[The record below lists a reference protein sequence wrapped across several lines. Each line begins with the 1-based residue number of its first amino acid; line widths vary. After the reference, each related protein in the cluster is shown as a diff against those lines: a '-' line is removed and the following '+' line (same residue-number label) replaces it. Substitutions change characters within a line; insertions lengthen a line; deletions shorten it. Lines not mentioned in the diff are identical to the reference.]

1 MYNEA
6 LQAELNRII
15 EDYLK
20 TQNIDLVDLIYR
32 YEGRDLVLRIL
43 ADRPEGGIS
52 IGDCAYINKEISVIF
67 DAKNILEGQ
76 YTLEVSSPGLDR
88 PLRQKQDFLRCTNK
102 RVRFFLREPIEGKL
116 EHVGII
122 NKVEGEIVYLDIKA
136 KVIEIPV
143 LKIEKAKQEL

>member
-6 LQAELNRII
+6 LQIELKIII

-20 TQNIDLVDLIYR
+20 TQNIDLVYLIYR
-32 YEGRDLVLRIL
+32 YEGRDLVVRIL

-52 IGDCAYINKEISVIF
+52 IGDCAYLNKEVSAIL

-76 YTLEVSSPGLDR
+76 YILEVSSPGLDR

-102 RVRFFLREPIEGKL
+102 RVRFFVQRK
-116 EHVGII
+116 
-122 NKVEGEIVYLDIKA
+122 KS
-136 KVIEIPV
+136 
-143 LKIEKAKQEL
+143 